1 MKENVLDLLMYLF
14 ENYIYDEPD
23 ATPDREALSESLE
36 EAGFSGNE
44 IERAFAW
51 LDELARQRQVATMNQ
66 TDVGSSGAMPS
77 FPTSQTPKS
86 CRIFNADELERLDL
100 DARGLLMYLENMGV
114 LDATSRELVIDR
126 LMALDAEEVSME
138 EVKWVVLMVLF
149 NQPGQEANYAWMEDL
164 MFDEEGEHR
173 H

>member
-23 ATPDREALSESLE
+23 NTPDRETLTESLE
-36 EAGFSGNE
+36 EAGFSSNE

-51 LDELARQRQVATMNQ
+51 LDELAEQRQQAVADSAST
-66 TDVGSSGAMPS
+66 SSGIPT
-77 FPTSQTPKS
+77 FPNTQAPKS
-86 CRIFNADELERLDL
+86 CRVFSPD
-100 DARGLLMYLENMGV
+100 
-114 LDATSRELVIDR
+114 
-126 LMALDAEEVSME
+126 EVSMDD
-138 EVKWVVLMVLF
+138 VKWVVLMVLF

-164 MFDEEGEHR
+164 MFDEEGEYR

>member
-23 ATPDREALSESLE
+23 NTPDRETLTESLE
-36 EAGFSGNE
+36 EAGFSSNE

-51 LDELARQRQVATMNQ
+51 LDELAEQRQQAAADSAST
-66 TDVGSSGAMPS
+66 SSGIPT
-77 FPTSQTPKS
+77 FPNTQAPKS
-86 CRIFNADELERLDL
+86 CRVFSPDEVQRLDL
-100 DARGLLMYLENMGV
+100 DARGLLLYLENMGV
-114 LDATSRELVIDR
+114 LNPVSRELVIDR
-126 LMALDAEEVSME
+126 LMALDADEVSMDD
-138 EVKWVVLMVLF
+138 VKWVVLMVLF

-164 MFDEEGEHR
+164 MFDEEGEYR

>member
-23 ATPDREALSESLE
+23 TTPDRDALSDSLE
-36 EAGFSGNE
+36 EAGFSANE

-51 LDELARQRQVATMNQ
+51 LDELAQQRQLVAAHQ
-66 TDVGSSGAMPS
+66 PESLPKEGIPQ
-77 FPTSQTPKS
+77 FPTNQIPKS
-86 CRIFNADELERLDL
+86 CRVFTADEIERLDL

-114 LDATSRELVIDR
+114 LDPMSRELVIDR
-126 LMALDAEEVSME
+126 LMALDADEVSME
-138 EVKWVVLMVLF
+138 DVKWVVLMVLF
-149 NQPGQEANYAWMEDL
+149 NQPGQEASYAWMEEL
-164 MFDEEGEHR
+164 MFDEEGEYR

>member
-23 ATPDREALSESLE
+23 EEPDRDSLSESLE
-36 EAGFSGNE
+36 EAGFSTGE

-51 LDELARQRQVATMNQ
+51 LDGLAEQRKLPELGGHEQNPVRLFI
-66 TDVGSSGAMPS
+66 GEE
-77 FPTSQTPKS
+77 
-86 CRIFNADELERLDL
+86 CRRLDVN
-100 DARGLLMYLENMGV
+100 ARGFILYLENVGV
-114 LDATSRELVIDR
+114 LDPARREMVVDR
-126 LMALDAEEVSME
+126 LMALETGDIDME
-138 EVKWVVLMVLF
+138 DVKWVVLMVLF

-164 MFDEEGEHR
+164 MFDEEGEFR